1 MNRLLIVFLL
11 ILLITKSKLSYSQDV
26 IHKIN
31 GEVLQVQ
38 IIATSKTDITYM
50 LKTKGNQDTTITIDR
65 SEVTSFRRASEN
77 EEMANAKEYN
87 SLERLAIYEE
97 GKMDADI
104 YYTRYKRPGTL
115 VLLTSLI
122 SPIVGLVPAII
133 SSATPVK
140 DQNKWYP
147 PSKTTRIDAYYG
159 GYAMQA
165 KRKKQQVV
173 WRNFTIGLAANLLA
187 AIIFLPRI

>member
-1 MNRLLIVFLL
+1 MNRILIVFLM
-11 ILLITKSKLSYSQDV
+11 LLIMTNSKLANAQDV

-38 IIATSKTDITYM
+38 IIATSKADITFVT
-50 LKTKGNQDTTITIDR
+50 KTANNNDTTITID
-65 SEVTSFRRASEN
+65 SNEVASFRRASEN
-77 EEMANAKEYN
+77 LEYAQPKEYT
-87 SLERLAIYEE
+87 SQERLAIYEE

-115 VLLTSLI
+115 VLVTSLI

-133 SSATPVK
+133 SSCTPVK
-140 DQNKWYP
+140 DHNKWYP
-147 PSKTTRIDAYYG
+147 TSKTTRIDAYYG

-187 AIIFLPRI
+187 AIILLPRI

>member
-1 MNRLLIVFLL
+1 MNRILIVFFMMLL
-11 ILLITKSKLSYSQDV
+11 MTNSKLANAQDV

-38 IIATSKTDITYM
+38 IIATSKADITYM
-50 LKTKGNQDTTITIDR
+50 AKTANNNDTTITIDR
-65 SEVTSFRRASEN
+65 DEVVSFRRSSEN
-77 EEMANAKEYN
+77 LEYAQAKEYT
-87 SLERLAIYEE
+87 SQERLAIYEE

-115 VLLTSLI
+115 VLVTSLI
-122 SPIVGLVPAII
+122 SPIVGLIPAII
-133 SSATPVK
+133 SSSTPVK
-140 DQNKWYP
+140 EHNKWYP
-147 PSKTTRIDAYYG
+147 TSKTPRIDAYYG
-159 GYAMQA
+159 GYAKQA

>member
-1 MNRLLIVFLL
+1 MMLLM
-11 ILLITKSKLSYSQDV
+11 TNSKLANAQDV

-38 IIATSKTDITYM
+38 IIATSKADITYM
-50 LKTKGNQDTTITIDR
+50 AKTANNNDTTITIDR
-65 SEVTSFRRASEN
+65 NEVVSFRRASEN
-77 EEMANAKEYN
+77 LEYAQAKEYT
-87 SLERLAIYEE
+87 SQERLAIYEE

-115 VLLTSLI
+115 VLVTSLI
-122 SPIVGLVPAII
+122 SPIVGLIPAII
-133 SSATPVK
+133 SSSTPVK
-140 DQNKWYP
+140 EHNKWYP
-147 PSKTTRIDAYYG
+147 TSKTPRIDAYYG
-159 GYAMQA
+159 GYAKQA